1 MARGAVVFSVVLASV
16 SPNVQAQDRV
26 SSSGSPRFAVSAMTG
41 PKRLLI
47 DWMSVS
53 SGKGFSTAQVRGIQ
67 QIAKRTGFTGF
78 GVRFP
83 TLQMREQRRAAGSRI
98 SKGAGASV
106 SGGWVV
112 PLATMAIDV
121 TLARVISGAA
131 IADVLA
137 DGRAAIGVTSA
148 RLRDARVGDVLVVN
162 DKWGKPFDIEI
173 GAIVDDDHVDNG
185 DLLVSTEFADDL
197 MATKVHK
204 VLVIG
209 EGEPAVFQR
218 ELRGGTF
225 RNGAVYRLRR
235 SWDPPDPDATLGTA
249 KFKELLGEFRVKD
262 AGNGRLH
269 ISNDWRGVSIKWLHT
284 FKDIPIRA
292 NCHKEIVGP
301 LQGALTEVFKAGLAK
316 AIDVRNT
323 NRYGG
328 CFQGRISRLADDFG
342 NISRHSWGG
351 ALDINTSTNGQGMR
365 PTLNCQV
372 VRIFRKWGFAWGG
385 NFAVADGM
393 HFEFVGEPRHDW
405 GFNSQFCPNEA
416 PVPTTSIP
424 RMRLTPRTTLESTT
438 TTTAPATTSV
448 ISDAASTT
456 TSTAT
461 TTSTSVATTVTTL
474 PYVSTSTT

>member
-1 MARGAVVFSVVLASV
+1 MARGAVVFVVVLVAAV
-16 SPNVQAQDRV
+16 PHVRADDRDT
-26 SSSGSPRFAVSAMTG
+26 STMAVRTSTQEVTG

-53 SGKGFSTAQVRGIQ
+53 SGKGFSTAQVRSLQ
-67 QIAKRTGFTGF
+67 QIAKRTGFVGY

-83 TLQMREQRRAAGSRI
+83 TLAMREHRRANGVRV
-98 SKGAGASV
+98 SKGAGATV

-112 PLATMAIDV
+112 PLATMALDESAV
-121 TLARVISGAA
+121 RALSGQVITEVLSSGMA
-131 IADVLA
+131 V
-137 DGRAAIGVTSA
+137 IGHTSA
-148 RLRDARVGDVLVVN
+148 RIRDAKVGDSMVVN
-162 DKWGKPFDIEI
+162 DKWDKPHDIEI

-185 DLLVSTEFADDL
+185 DLLVPIEFADEL

-209 EGEPAVFQR
+209 EGEPGDFQR
-218 ELRGGTF
+218 ELRSGTF

-249 KFKELLGEFRVKD
+249 MFKELLGEFRVKD

-269 ISNDWRGVSIKWLHT
+269 ISNDWRGSSIKWIHT

-292 NCHKEIVGP
+292 NCHKVIVAP
-301 LQGALTEVFKAGLAK
+301 LQGALTEIAKAGLAK
-316 AIDVRNT
+316 AIDIRNT

-351 ALDINTSTNGQGMR
+351 ALDINTATNGQGMK

-393 HFEFVGEPRHDW
+393 HFEYVGEPRHEL
-405 GFNSQFCPNEA
+405 GYNSQFCPNDA
-416 PVPTTSIP
+416 SVPTTSVP
-424 RMRLTPRTTLESTT
+424 RMRLTPRTTAETTSTT
-438 TTTAPATTSV
+438 TTTAVTP
-448 ISDAASTT
+448 TT
-456 TSTAT
+456 TVDVATTAT
-461 TTSTSVATTVTTL
+461 TTAVSPTTMTTL
-474 PYVSTSTT
+474 VSTSTP

>member
-1 MARGAVVFSVVLASV
+1 MARGAVVFSVALASV
-16 SPNVQAQDRV
+16 SLNVQAQDRV
-26 SSSGSPRFAVSAMTG
+26 VSAVPERLAVPALTG
-41 PKRLLI
+41 PRRLLI

-67 QIAKRTGFTGF
+67 QIAKRTNFIGF

-83 TLQMREQRRAAGSRI
+83 TLQMREHRRSDGARV
-98 SKGAGASV
+98 SKGAGATV
-106 SGGWVV
+106 SGGWVI
-112 PLATMAIDV
+112 PLATMAIDT
-121 TLARVISGAA
+121 TLARVISGAV
-131 IADVLA
+131 IAEVLS

-148 RLRDARVGDVLVVN
+148 RLRDAQVGDVLVVN

-209 EGEPAVFQR
+209 EGEPAAFQR
-218 ELRGGTF
+218 ELRSGTF

-235 SWDPPDPDATLGTA
+235 SWDAPDPDSTLGTA

-301 LQGALTEVFKAGLAK
+301 LQGALTEIFNAGLAK

-342 NISRHSWGG
+342 NVSRHSWGG

-393 HFEFVGEPRHDW
+393 HFEYVGEPRHEW

-438 TTTAPATTSV
+438 TTATTTTTTPSAT
-448 ISDAASTT
+448 DAASTT
-456 TSTAT
+456 TST
-461 TTSTSVATTVTTL
+461 TTSTTVATTVTTS

>member
-1 MARGAVVFSVVLASV
+1 
-16 SPNVQAQDRV
+16 
-26 SSSGSPRFAVSAMTG
+26 
-41 PKRLLI
+41 
-47 DWMSVS
+47 MSVS
-53 SGKGFSTAQVRGIQ
+53 TGKGFSTAQVRGIQ
-67 QIAKRTGFTGF
+67 QIAKRTGFIGF

-83 TLQMREQRRAAGSRI
+83 TLQMREHRRTDGVRV
-98 SKGAGASV
+98 SKGAGATV

-112 PLATMAIDV
+112 PLATMALDEKV
-121 TLARVISGAA
+121 VAAISGVAV
-131 IADVLA
+131 ADVLA
-137 DGRAAIGVTSA
+137 GGRAAIGVTSA

-162 DKWGKPFDIEI
+162 DKWGKPFEIEI

-185 DLLVSTEFADDL
+185 DLLVSTEFADRL

-209 EGEPAVFQR
+209 EGQPADFQR
-218 ELRGGTF
+218 ELRGGAF

-235 SWDPPDPDATLGTA
+235 SWDAPDPDSTLGTA

-292 NCHKEIVGP
+292 NCHKAIVAP
-301 LQGALTEVFKAGLAK
+301 LQGALTEIFKSGLAK

-342 NISRHSWGG
+342 NVSRHSWGG
-351 ALDINTSTNGQGMR
+351 ALDINTTTNGQGMR

-393 HFEFVGEPRHDW
+393 HFEYVGEPRHEW

-424 RMRLTPRTTLESTT
+424 RMRLTPRTTVESTT
-438 TTTAPATTSV
+438 TTTM
-448 ISDAASTT
+448 TT
-456 TSTAT
+456 TTPT
-461 TTSTSVATTVTTL
+461 TTTETTVATTVTTS
-474 PYVSTSTT
+474 PSVSTSTT

>member
-1 MARGAVVFSVVLASV
+1 MSSLVLASV
-16 SPNVQAQDRV
+16 SPIVQAQNTVV
-26 SSSGSPRFAVSAMTG
+26 SAASPRLSVPALTG

-53 SGKGFSTAQVRGIQ
+53 TGKGFSTAQVRGIQ
-67 QIAKRTGFTGF
+67 QIAKRTGFIGF

-83 TLQMREQRRAAGSRI
+83 TLQMREHRRTDGVRV
-98 SKGAGASV
+98 SKGAGATV

-112 PLATMAIDV
+112 PLATMALDV
-121 TLARVISGAA
+121 KLVSAISGVAV
-131 IADVLA
+131 ADVLS
-137 DGRAAIGVTSA
+137 DGRAVIGVTSA
-148 RLRDARVGDVLVVN
+148 RLRDAKVGDVLVVN
-162 DKWGKPFDIEI
+162 DKWGKPFEIEI

-185 DLLVSTEFADDL
+185 DLLVSTDFANRL
-197 MATKVHK
+197 MATQVHK

-209 EGEPAVFQR
+209 EGQPTDFQR
-218 ELRGGTF
+218 ELRSGTF

-235 SWDPPDPDATLGTA
+235 SWDAPDPDSTLGTA

-301 LQGALTEVFKAGLAK
+301 LQGALTEVFKSGLAK

-342 NISRHSWGG
+342 NVSRHSWGG
-351 ALDINTSTNGQGMR
+351 ALDINTTTNGQGMR
-365 PTLNCQV
+365 PTLSCQV

-393 HFEFVGEPRHDW
+393 HFEYVGEPRHEW

-438 TTTAPATTSV
+438 TTTTTSTTTTTTPGAP
-448 ISDAASTT
+448 DAASTT
-456 TSTAT
+456 TSST
-461 TTSTSVATTVTTL
+461 TTTETTMATTVTTS
-474 PYVSTSTT
+474 P

>member
-1 MARGAVVFSVVLASV
+1 MARAAVVFSVVVASV
-16 SPNVQAQDRV
+16 PPFVQAQEKV
-26 SSSGSPRFAVSAMTG
+26 ASAVSPRRAIPALTG

-53 SGKGFSTAQVRGIQ
+53 TGKGFTTAQVRGIQ

-83 TLQMREQRRAAGSRI
+83 TLQMREHRRTDGVRV
-98 SKGAGASV
+98 SKGAGATV

-112 PLATMAIDV
+112 PLATMALDEKVV
-121 TLARVISGAA
+121 TAISGEAV
-131 IADVLA
+131 ADVLA
-137 DGRAAIGVTSA
+137 GGRAAMGVTSA

-162 DKWGKPFDIEI
+162 DKWGKPFEIEI

-185 DLLVSTEFADDL
+185 DLLVSTDFADRL

-209 EGEPAVFQR
+209 EGQPADFQR

-235 SWDPPDPDATLGTA
+235 SWDAPDPDSTLGTA

-301 LQGALTEVFKAGLAK
+301 LQGALTEVFKSGLSK

-342 NISRHSWGG
+342 NVSRHSWGG
-351 ALDINTSTNGQGMR
+351 ALDINTTTNGQGMR

-393 HFEFVGEPRHDW
+393 HFEYVGEPRHEW

-424 RMRLTPRTTLESTT
+424 RMRLTPRTTIESTT
-438 TTTAPATTSV
+438 TTT
-448 ISDAASTT
+448 TT
-456 TSTAT
+456 TISET
-461 TTSTSVATTVTTL
+461 TVATTVTT
-474 PYVSTSTT
+474 PPSVSTSTT

>member
-1 MARGAVVFSVVLASV
+1 MFMMLLLAAIPVARADAGNLSTV
-16 SPNVQAQDRV
+16 SARAYSQAQ
-26 SSSGSPRFAVSAMTG
+26 TG

-53 SGKGFSTAQVRGIQ
+53 SGKGFSTAQVRGLQ

-83 TLQMREQRRAAGSRI
+83 TLEMREHRRADGTRL
-98 SKGAGASV
+98 SKGAGATV
-106 SGGWVV
+106 AGGWVV
-112 PLATMAIDV
+112 PLATMALDV
-121 TLARVISGAA
+121 SLVRATSGQA
-131 IADVLA
+131 IADVLSSGLA
-137 DGRAAIGVTSA
+137 VIGATSA
-148 RLRDARVGDVLVVN
+148 RLRDARVGDVLVLN
-162 DKWGKPFDIEI
+162 DKWDKPHSIEI
-173 GAIVDDDHVDNG
+173 GAVVDDDHVDNG
-185 DLLVSTEFADDL
+185 DLLVSTEFADEL

-204 VLVIG
+204 VLVVG
-209 EGEPAVFQR
+209 EGEPVEFQR
-218 ELRGGTF
+218 ELRSGTF

-235 SWDPPDPDATLGTA
+235 SWDSPDPDATLGTA

-269 ISNDWRGVSIKWLHT
+269 ISNDWRGTSIKWIHT

-292 NCHKEIVGP
+292 NCHKVIVGP
-301 LQGALTEVFKAGLAK
+301 LQSALTEISKAGLAK

-342 NISRHSWGG
+342 NVSRHSWGG
-351 ALDINTSTNGQGMR
+351 ALDINTTTNGQGMK

-393 HFEFVGEPRHDW
+393 HFEYVGEPRHEL
-405 GFNSQFCPNEA
+405 GFNSQFCPNDVA
-416 PVPTTSIP
+416 VPTTSIP
-424 RMRLTPRTTLESTT
+424 RMRLTPRTTVDTT
-438 TTTAPATTSV
+438 TTV
-448 ISDAASTT
+448 ASTT
-456 TSTAT
+456 TVAMTTTVEAITTTTVEAT
-461 TTSTSVATTVTTL
+461 TTTVSLTTMPPASSST
-474 PYVSTSTT
+474 P

>member
-1 MARGAVVFSVVLASV
+1 MFSLVLASV
-16 SPNVQAQDRV
+16 SPIVQAQNTVV
-26 SSSGSPRFAVSAMTG
+26 SAASPRLFVPALTG

-53 SGKGFSTAQVRGIQ
+53 TGKGFSTAQVRGIQ
-67 QIAKRTGFTGF
+67 QIAKRTGFIGF

-83 TLQMREQRRAAGSRI
+83 TLQMREHRRTDGLRV
-98 SKGAGASV
+98 SKGAGATV

-112 PLATMAIDV
+112 PLATMALDV
-121 TLARVISGAA
+121 KLVSAISGVAV
-131 IADVLA
+131 ADVLSG
-137 DGRAAIGVTSA
+137 GRAVIGATSA
-148 RLRDARVGDVLVVN
+148 RLRDAKVGDVLVVN
-162 DKWGKPFDIEI
+162 DKWGKPFEIEI

-185 DLLVSTEFADDL
+185 DLLVSTDFANRL
-197 MATKVHK
+197 MATQVHK

-209 EGEPAVFQR
+209 EGQPADFQR
-218 ELRGGTF
+218 ELRSGTF

-235 SWDPPDPDATLGTA
+235 SWDAPDPDSTLGTA

-301 LQGALTEVFKAGLAK
+301 LQGALTEVFKSGLAN

-342 NISRHSWGG
+342 NVSRHSWGG
-351 ALDINTSTNGQGMR
+351 ALDINTTTNGQGMR
-365 PTLNCQV
+365 PTLSCQV

-393 HFEFVGEPRHDW
+393 HFEYVGEPRHEW

-438 TTTAPATTSV
+438 TTTTTTTTPGAP
-448 ISDAASTT
+448 DAASTT
-456 TSTAT
+456 TSST
-461 TTSTSVATTVTTL
+461 TTTETTMATTVTTS
-474 PYVSTSTT
+474 P